1 MKLAHKEVVR
11 AFILEKLR
19 TITRFDLMM
28 LVDRCKDKDEELTDF
43 QAAECFDAELYRIEK
58 LFNSPPELPSPSPTQ
73 TEYKQS

>member
-1 MKLAHKEVVR
+1 MKLAHKDFVR

-28 LVDRCKDKDEELTDF
+28 LVDRCEDEELNDF

-58 LFNSPPELPSPSPTQ
+58 LFNFPPELPSPSPTQ
-73 TEYKQS
+73 MEHEQS

>member
-1 MKLAHKEVVR
+1 MKLAHKEFVR

-28 LVDRCKDKDEELTDF
+28 LVDRCEDEELTDF

-58 LFNSPPELPSPSPTQ
+58 LFNFPPELPPPSQ
-73 TEYKQS
+73 AQMEYKES

>member
-1 MKLAHKEVVR
+1 MKLVHKEFVR

-28 LVDRCKDKDEELTDF
+28 LVDRCKDEELTDF

-58 LFNSPPELPSPSPTQ
+58 LFNFPPELPSPSQTQ